1 MIELK
6 NVTKIYGHTT
16 VIQNAEYSFP
26 NKGLVC
32 LLGESGCGKT
42 TLMNLIAG
50 LDSEYTG
57 KILVDNVELNTL
69 SENELCNYR
78 KDYTGF
84 VFQDYHL
91 LNGYSVIENIVY
103 PCVLKSENPQKDI
116 QQAKELIQKIGL
128 SDKADEKVQN
138 LSGGQKQR
146 VAIARA
152 LIKNPKVILADE
164 PTGALDRKT
173 STEIMEILKDIS
185 KTKLVIVITHD
196 RHICDYADEII
207 TIEDKKVCVQ
217 KHSDEA
223 DRTLKENMTLFPPK
237 KVAHFKLA
245 CKNFKTVWLKY
256 FLVSCIFSIGI
267 LCMIFSLSSGNI
279 IEKSISDFKEKNVA
293 FNNGYVKNDEKT
305 DIYKRLNTDDRLE
318 NVYKQYKIDNV
329 SLSMDTHSETM
340 AEKYPMPKAKESMSY
355 GTMPQN
361 DKKEIA
367 LTPSLAK
374 KFNSKINELIG
385 KELILEYQSKKY
397 VLKVSGIY
405 NAGYDDFFVSS
416 DIEKEFY
423 KGLDD
428 ETYYSINYDVKDFEN
443 IVAVSDELAK
453 EKIQSE
459 NASEQVKTMQN
470 TFGKIQTLFMVISGM
485 ILFVAMFVVI
495 VILIK
500 MQSTRYKMVGLLY
513 SFGFQKN
520 MVSKIIVSENIL
532 LTILVAVISSLLLMG
547 MQFIARSYHIDINLS
562 VIEFVATIL
571 ISGLVILIINAIINR
586 KLINTRPNIAL
597 RK

>member
-1 MIELK
+1 
-6 NVTKIYGHTT
+6 
-16 VIQNAEYSFP
+16 
-26 NKGLVC
+26 
-32 LLGESGCGKT
+32 
-42 TLMNLIAG
+42 
-50 LDSEYTG
+50 
-57 KILVDNVELNTL
+57 
-69 SENELCNYR
+69 
-78 KDYTGF
+78 
-84 VFQDYHL
+84 
-91 LNGYSVIENIVY
+91 
-103 PCVLKSENPQKDI
+103 
-116 QQAKELIQKIGL
+116 
-128 SDKADEKVQN
+128 
-138 LSGGQKQR
+138 
-146 VAIARA
+146 
-152 LIKNPKVILADE
+152 
-164 PTGALDRKT
+164 
-173 STEIMEILKDIS
+173 
-185 KTKLVIVITHD
+185 
-196 RHICDYADEII
+196 
-207 TIEDKKVCVQ
+207 
-217 KHSDEA
+217 DEA
-223 DRTLKENMTLFPPK
+223 DRTLKENMTLSPPK

-245 CKNFKTVWLKY
+245 CKNFKTVWIRYL
-256 FLVSCIFSIGI
+256 LVSCVFSIGI

-293 FNNGYVKNDEKT
+293 FNNGYVKNDEKS

-340 AEKYPMPKAKESMSY
+340 GEKYPMPKTKESMSY

-385 KELILEYQSKKY
+385 KEIILEYQSKKY

-428 ETYYSINYDVKDFEN
+428 ETYYSVNYDVKDFEN

-470 TFGKIQTLFMVISGM
+470 TFNKIQTLFMVISGM

-495 VILIK
+495 IILIK

-532 LTILVAVISSLLLMG
+532 LTILAAVISSLLLIG
-547 MQFIARSYHIDINLS
+547 MLFIARLYYIDINLS

-571 ISGLVILIINAIINR
+571 ISSLVILLINAIINR

>member
-6 NVTKIYGHTT
+6 NVTKIYGKTA
-16 VIQNAEYSFP
+16 VIQNANYSFP
-26 NKGLVC
+26 NSGLVC

-50 LDSEYTG
+50 LDTEYTG
-57 KILVDNVELNTL
+57 KIIVDNVELNTL
-69 SENELCNYR
+69 SENDLCNYR

-103 PCVLKSENPQKDI
+103 PCVLKNDDSQRDI
-116 QQAKELIQKIGL
+116 QKAKELLHSIGL
-128 SDKADEKVQN
+128 SDKIEEKVQN

-173 STEIMEILKDIS
+173 STEIMELLKEIS
-185 KTKLVIVITHD
+185 QEKLVIVITHD
-196 RHICDYADEII
+196 RHICEYADEII

-217 KHSDEA
+217 KDLDEA
-223 DRTLKENMTLFPPK
+223 DRVSKEKMTLCPPGK
-237 KVAHFKLA
+237 INHFALA
-245 CKNFKTVWLKY
+245 CKNFKTAWIKY
-256 FLVSCIFSIGI
+256 LLVSFIFSFGI
-267 LCMIFSLSSGNI
+267 LCMLFSLSSGNI
-279 IEKSISDFKEKNVA
+279 IEKSITDFKEKNVA
-293 FNNGYVKNDEKT
+293 FNNGYVKNDEKN
-305 DIYKRLNTDDRLE
+305 DIYKRLSADSRLE
-318 NVYKQYKIDNV
+318 NVYKQYKIENV
-329 SLSMDTHSETM
+329 SLSMNTHTETM
-340 AEKYPMPKAKESMSY
+340 AEKLPMPKAKESMSY
-355 GTMPQN
+355 GTMPRN
-361 DKKEIA
+361 NKNEIA

-374 KFNSKINELIG
+374 KYDAKINELIG
-385 KELILEYQSKKY
+385 KEIVLEYQSQKY
-397 VLKVSGIY
+397 TLKVSGIY

-423 KGLDD
+423 KGLDN
-428 ETYYSINYDVKDFEN
+428 EPYYSVSYDVKEFED
-443 IVAVSDELAK
+443 IVAVSDELSK

-459 NASEQVKTMQN
+459 NASEQVKAMQN
-470 TFGKIQTLFMVISGM
+470 TFTKIQTLFLIVSGM
-485 ILFVAMFVVI
+485 ILFVAMFVVGI
-495 VILIK
+495 ILIK
-500 MQSTRYKMVGLLY
+500 MQATRYKMVGLLY

-520 MVSKIIVSENIL
+520 MVSKIIVNENIL
-532 LTILVAVISSLLLMG
+532 LTILVAVISSLLLIG
-547 MQFIARSYHIDINLS
+547 MQFVTQLNHININLS
-562 VIEFVATIL
+562 IIEFIATIL
-571 ISGLVILIINAIINR
+571 ISGFIILIINAVINR

>member
-16 VIQNAEYSFP
+16 VIQNANYSFP

-50 LDSEYTG
+50 LDTEYTG

-84 VFQDYHL
+84 IFQDYHL
-91 LNGYSVIENIVY
+91 LNGYSVVENIVY
-103 PCVLKSENPQKDI
+103 PCVLKSDNSRKDTDN
-116 QQAKELIQKIGL
+116 AKKLIQKIGL

-152 LIKNPKVILADE
+152 LIKNPKIILADE
-164 PTGALDRKT
+164 PTGALDRTT
-173 STEIMEILKDIS
+173 STEIMEILKEIS

-196 RHICDYADEII
+196 RHICNYADEII

-217 KHSDEA
+217 KPSDKA
-223 DRTLKENMTLFPPK
+223 DRILKEEMTLSPPQ

-245 CKNFKTVWLKY
+245 CKNFKISWIKY
-256 FLVSCIFSIGI
+256 LLVSCIFSIGI

-318 NVYKQYKIDNV
+318 NVYKQYKIENV
-329 SLSMDTHSETM
+329 TLSMDTQSETM

-385 KELILEYQSKKY
+385 KEIILEYQSKKY

-428 ETYYSINYDVKDFEN
+428 ETYYSVNYDVKDFEN
-443 IVAVSDELAK
+443 IVAVNDELAK

-495 VILIK
+495 IILIK
-500 MQSTRYKMVGLLY
+500 MQSARYKMVGLLY

-532 LTILVAVISSLLLMG
+532 LTILVSAISSLLLMG
-547 MQFIARSYHIDINLS
+547 MQFIALYHIDINLS

-571 ISGLVILIINAIINR
+571 ISSLVILIINAIINR

>member
-6 NVTKIYGHTT
+6 NVTKIYGNTT
-16 VIQNAEYSFP
+16 VIQNANYSFP
-26 NKGLVC
+26 NNGLVC

-50 LDSEYTG
+50 LDTEYTG
-57 KILVDNVELNTL
+57 KIIVDNVELNTL
-69 SENELCNYR
+69 SENDLCNYR

-103 PCVLKSENPQKDI
+103 PCVLKSNNFQKDI
-116 QQAKELIQKIGL
+116 QQAKELLHNIGL
-128 SDKADEKVQN
+128 SEKIDEKVQN

-173 STEIMEILKDIS
+173 STEIMELLKEIS
-185 KTKLVIVITHD
+185 KEKLVIVITHD
-196 RHICDYADEII
+196 RHICNYADEII

-217 KHSDEA
+217 KDLGKA
-223 DRTLKENMTLFPPK
+223 DRVSKEKMTLCPPGK
-237 KVAHFKLA
+237 IHHFALA
-245 CKNFKTVWLKY
+245 CKNFKTAWIKY
-256 FLVSCIFSIGI
+256 LLVSFIFSFGI
-267 LCMIFSLSSGNI
+267 LCMLFSLSSGNI
-279 IEKSISDFKEKNVA
+279 IEKSIMDFKEKNVA
-293 FNNGYVKNDEKT
+293 FNNGYVKNDEKN
-305 DIYKRLNTDDRLE
+305 DIYKRLSADDRLE
-318 NVYKQYKIDNV
+318 NVYKQYKIENV
-329 SLSMDTHSETM
+329 SLSMNNHTETM
-340 AEKYPMPKAKESMSY
+340 AEKLPMPKAKESMSY
-355 GTMPQN
+355 GTMPRN
-361 DKKEIA
+361 NKNEIA

-374 KFNSKINELIG
+374 KFDAKINKLIG
-385 KELILEYQSKKY
+385 KEIVLEYQSQKY
-397 VLKVSGIY
+397 TLKVSGIY

-423 KGLDD
+423 KGLDNGP
-428 ETYYSINYDVKDFEN
+428 YYSVSYDVKEFED
-443 IVAVSDELAK
+443 IVAVSDELSK

-459 NASEQVKTMQN
+459 NASEQVKAMQN
-470 TFGKIQTLFMVISGM
+470 TFTKIQTLFLIVSGM

-495 VILIK
+495 IILIK
-500 MQSTRYKMVGLLY
+500 MQATRYKMVGLLY

-520 MVSKIIVSENIL
+520 MVSKIIVNENIL
-532 LTILVAVISSLLLMG
+532 LTILVAVISSLLLIG
-547 MQFIARSYHIDINLS
+547 MQFVTQLNHININLS
-562 VIEFVATIL
+562 ITEFIATIL
-571 ISGLVILIINAIINR
+571 ISGFIILIINAVINR

>member
-50 LDSEYTG
+50 LDTEYTG

-84 VFQDYHL
+84 IFQDYHL

-103 PCVLKSENPQKDI
+103 PCALKSENPQKDI

-128 SDKADEKVQN
+128 SDKANEKVQN

-164 PTGALDRKT
+164 PTGALDRTT
-173 STEIMEILKDIS
+173 STEIMEILKEIS
-185 KTKLVIVITHD
+185 RTKLVIVITHD

-217 KHSDEA
+217 KPSDEA
-223 DRTLKENMTLFPPK
+223 DRTLKEDMTLSPPS
-237 KVAHFKLA
+237 KVNHFKLA
-245 CKNFKTVWLKY
+245 YKNFKTSWIKY
-256 FLVSCIFSIGI
+256 LLISCIFSIGI

-318 NVYKQYKIDNV
+318 NVYKQYKIENV
-329 SLSMDTHSETM
+329 TISTNTHSETM
-340 AEKYPMPKAKESMSY
+340 TEKYPMPKATESMSY
-355 GTMPQN
+355 GIMPQN

-374 KFNSKINELIG
+374 KFNTKINELIG
-385 KELILEYQSKKY
+385 KDIILEYQSKKY
-397 VLKVSGIY
+397 FLKVSGIY

-428 ETYYSINYDVKDFEN
+428 KTYYSVSYDVKDFED

-470 TFGKIQTLFMVISGM
+470 TFDKIQTLFMVISGM

-495 VILIK
+495 IILIK
-500 MQSTRYKMVGLLY
+500 MQATRYKMVGLLY

-520 MVSKIIVSENIL
+520 MVSKIIVNENIL
-532 LTILVAVISSLLLMG
+532 LTILVAVISSFLLIG
-547 MQFIARSYHIDINLS
+547 MQFIAQLYHIDIKLS
-562 VIEFVATIL
+562 VIEFVSTIL
-571 ISGLVILIINAIINR
+571 ISGLVILLINAIINR

>member
-6 NVTKIYGHTT
+6 NVTKIYGHAT
-16 VIQNAEYSFP
+16 VIQNANYTFP

-50 LDSEYTG
+50 LDTEYTG

-69 SENELCNYR
+69 SKNDLCNYR

-84 VFQDYHL
+84 IFQDYHL
-91 LNGYSVIENIVY
+91 LRGYSVIENIVY
-103 PCVLKSENPQKDI
+103 PCVLKSDNLQKDI

-128 SDKADEKVQN
+128 SDKTDEKVQN

-152 LIKNPKVILADE
+152 LIKSPKVILADE

-173 STEIMEILKDIS
+173 STEIMEILKEIS

-196 RHICDYADEII
+196 RRICDYADEII
-207 TIEDKKVCVQ
+207 TIEDKKVCVP

-223 DRTLKENMTLFPPK
+223 DRTLHEDMILSPPE

-245 CKNFKTVWLKY
+245 CKNFKISWIKY
-256 FLVSCIFSIGI
+256 LLVSCIFSIGI
-267 LCMIFSLSSGNI
+267 LSMIFSLSFGNV

-293 FNNGYVKNDEKT
+293 FNNGYVKNDGKN
-305 DIYKRLNTDDRLE
+305 DIYKRLNADDRLE
-318 NVYKQYKIDNV
+318 NVYKQYKIENV
-329 SLSMDTHSETM
+329 TLSMDTHSETM
-340 AEKYPMPKAKESMSY
+340 AEKYPMPKAKETMSY

-361 DKKEIA
+361 NKKEIA

-374 KFNSKINELIG
+374 KFNTKINELIG
-385 KELILEYQSKKY
+385 KEVVLEYQSKKY

-423 KGLDD
+423 KGFDD
-428 ETYYSINYDVKDFEN
+428 ETYYSVSYDVKDFEN
-443 IVAVSDELAK
+443 IVAVSDELSK
-453 EKIQSE
+453 GKIQSE

-470 TFGKIQTLFMVISGM
+470 TFDKIQTLFMVVSGM

-495 VILIK
+495 IILIK

-513 SFGFQKN
+513 SFGFQKQV
-520 MVSKIIVSENIL
+520 VSKIVVSENIL
-532 LTILVAVISSLLLMG
+532 QTILAAVISSLLLIG
-547 MQFIARSYHIDINLS
+547 MQFIAQLYHININLS
-562 VIEFVATIL
+562 IIEFVATIL
-571 ISGLVILIINAIINR
+571 ISGFIILIINAVINR
-586 KLINTRPNIAL
+586 KLINIHPNIAL
-597 RK
+597 QK

>member
-6 NVTKIYGHTT
+6 NVTKIYGNTT
-16 VIQNAEYSFP
+16 VIQNANYSFP
-26 NKGLVC
+26 NNGLVC

-50 LDSEYTG
+50 LDTEYTG
-57 KILVDNVELNTL
+57 KIIVDNVELNTL
-69 SENELCNYR
+69 SENDLCNYR

-103 PCVLKSENPQKDI
+103 PCVLKSDDSQRDI
-116 QQAKELIQKIGL
+116 QKAKELLHNIGL
-128 SDKADEKVQN
+128 SDKIDEKVQN

-173 STEIMEILKDIS
+173 STEIMELLKEIS
-185 KTKLVIVITHD
+185 QEKLVIVITHD

-217 KHSDEA
+217 KDLGET
-223 DRTLKENMTLFPPK
+223 DRVSKEKMTLCPPRK
-237 KVAHFKLA
+237 INHFALA
-245 CKNFKTVWLKY
+245 CKNFKTAWIKY
-256 FLVSCIFSIGI
+256 LLVSFIFSFGI
-267 LCMIFSLSSGNI
+267 LCMLFSLSSGNI
-279 IEKSISDFKEKNVA
+279 IEKSITDFKEKNVA
-293 FNNGYVKNDEKT
+293 FNNGYVKYDKKN
-305 DIYKRLNTDDRLE
+305 DIYKRLSADSRLE
-318 NVYKQYKIDNV
+318 NVYKQYKIENI
-329 SLSMDTHSETM
+329 SLSINTHTEMM
-340 AEKYPMPKAKESMSY
+340 AEKLPMPKAKESMSY
-355 GTMPQN
+355 GTMPRN
-361 DKKEIA
+361 NKNEIA

-374 KFNSKINELIG
+374 KFDAKINELIG
-385 KELILEYQSKKY
+385 KEIVLEYQSQKST
-397 VLKVSGIY
+397 LKVSGIY

-423 KGLDD
+423 KGLDN
-428 ETYYSINYDVKDFEN
+428 EPYYSVSYDVKEFED
-443 IVAVSDELAK
+443 IVAVSDELSK

-459 NASEQVKTMQN
+459 NASEQVKAMQN
-470 TFGKIQTLFMVISGM
+470 TFTKIQTLFLIVSGM

-495 VILIK
+495 IILIK
-500 MQSTRYKMVGLLY
+500 MQATRYKMVGLLY

-520 MVSKIIVSENIL
+520 MVSKIIVNENIL
-532 LTILVAVISSLLLMG
+532 LTILVAVISSFLLIG
-547 MQFIARSYHIDINLS
+547 MQFVTQLNHININLS
-562 VIEFVATIL
+562 IIEFIATIL
-571 ISGLVILIINAIINR
+571 ISGFVILIINAVINR